1 MFTDRLNLPVDTDR
15 ANLQDQI
22 LRLTGM
28 TWDDYEAITQQDF
41 NHRASYFAGTITIV
55 SPSLNHERI
64 AEIINGLV
72 KAYCRKYNLLYF
84 PMGSATLKNDFTV
97 GKEPDHSF
105 NFEIE
110 KDIPDLAIEVVFS
123 SGGVSDLEKY
133 RYLQVPEVWI
143 WQDKKIEFYQ
153 LADSKY
159 RAIAVSNCMPELSSE
174 FLIEFINR
182 GLEES
187 PLTIE
192 ADFIEQ
198 LN

>member
-1 MFTDRLNLPVDTDR
+1 MFTDRLNLPVDKNR
-15 ANLQDQI
+15 ARLQDQI

-28 TWDDYEAITQQDF
+28 TWDDYEAITQQNS

-84 PMGSATLKNDFTV
+84 PRGSATLKNDFTV

-105 NFEIE
+105 NFKIE

-123 SGGVSDLEKY
+123 SCGSDLEKY
-133 RYLQVPEVWI
+133 KYLQVPEVWI
-143 WQDKKIEFYQ
+143 WQNKKIEFYR
-153 LADSKY
+153 LGDSEYK
-159 RAIAVSNCMPELSSE
+159 AIAVSNCMSLSSK
-174 FLIEFINR
+174 FLIEFVNR

-192 ADFIEQ
+192 ADFILR

>member
-1 MFTDRLNLPVDTDR
+1 MFTDRLNLPVDKNR
-15 ANLQDQI
+15 ARLQDQI

-28 TWDDYEAITQQDF
+28 IWDDYEAITQQNS

-84 PMGSATLKNDFTV
+84 PKGSATLKNDFTV

-105 NFEIE
+105 NFQIE

-133 RYLQVPEVWI
+133 KYLQVPEVWI
-143 WQDKKIEFYQ
+143 WQNKKIEFYQ
-153 LADSKY
+153 LGDSEY
-159 RAIAVSNCMPELSSE
+159 QAIAVSNCMPELSSK
-174 FLIEFINR
+174 FLIEFVNR

-187 PLTIE
+187 PLIIE
-192 ADFIEQ
+192 ADFIAQ